1 MLQIKIFLLF
11 ILCTLIGCNKKIY
24 FTPSIKKQLINY
36 NQPLDQVQ
44 FFITKKVTLKNLS
57 ESIDS
62 LGNKT
67 YSTKI
72 IKLKKNTPG
81 ICIDSRDSLL
91 FMQFEEGKANNLI
104 FGVSGKAK
112 PNEHYKILAYNWTK
126 YSGFIEYENIPYS
139 IGIFDAFSS
148 LKVKAKLLKRLEK
161 KEIQKRIMKGIK
173 VGEIKLDS
181 ASY

>member
-1 MLQIKIFLLF
+1 MSKINIFILF

-44 FFITKKVTLKNLS
+44 FFITKKVSLKNLS
-57 ESIDS
+57 ES
-62 LGNKT
+62 
-67 YSTKI
+67 
-72 IKLKKNTPG
+72 
-81 ICIDSRDSLL
+81 IDSRDSLL

-126 YSGFIEYENIPYS
+126 YSGVIEYENMPYS
-139 IGIFDAFSS
+139 ISIFDAFSS
-148 LKVKAKLLKRLEK
+148 LKIKAKLLKRLEK

-173 VGEIKLDS
+173 VAEIKLDS